1 MKCIHRQI
9 QHTALHWILSPEVP
23 VEKPPVPLVEDLL
36 LSDSFLHAEDQDNWL
51 RTQLKVTE
59 DIINTTAEKTK
70 GQRNN
75 AVWAIVRKL
84 RITASNFGQVLKAAR
99 RKMYFLYFIKKQ
111 KRECPLFND
120 YVYFLHL
127 FLVWTFSLNT
137 ALYIV
142 ICTM

>member
-1 MKCIHRQI
+1 M
-9 QHTALHWILSPEVP
+9 
-23 VEKPPVPLVEDLL
+23 PLVEDLL
-36 LSDSFLHAEDQDNWL
+36 LSESFLHAEDQNNWL

-99 RKMYFLYFIKKQ
+99 RKRYFLYFIKQQ

-120 YVYFLHL
+120 YVYFLPL